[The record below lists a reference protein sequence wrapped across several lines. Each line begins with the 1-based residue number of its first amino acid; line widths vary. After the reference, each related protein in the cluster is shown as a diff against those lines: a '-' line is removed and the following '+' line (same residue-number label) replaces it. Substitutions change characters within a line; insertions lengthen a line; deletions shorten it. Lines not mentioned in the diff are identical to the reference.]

1 MRQIVKKLSSG
12 ILIAV
17 ITSSKLMTTLFT
29 IGHTNR
35 SIESLLETLKTF
47 NAQRRNTGEIV
58 GNRFPHFCAK
68 PLKASLEAAGI
79 DYEHH
84 EWLGGK
90 GRAVVYDDQWN
101 GTATKEGIEQV
112 LKLIESL
119 KDGRVTV
126 LLCSEGDWRQCHRE
140 ILADIIVYS
149 GADIAIRHISGR
161 GDRVLRHPVKSDFT
175 HVERP
180 VDAPS
185 RVQSYRGM
193 PRTTK
198 KADKR

>member
-1 MRQIVKKLSSG
+1 QVLFGQDLRALAGRRLCRVVDVRQSPF
-12 ILIAV
+12 
-17 ITSSKLMTTLFT
+17 SK
-29 IGHTNR
+29 
-35 SIESLLETLKTF
+35 
-47 NAQRRNTGEIV
+47 
-58 GNRFPHFCAK
+58 RFPHFCAK

-79 DYEHH
+79 DYEHN

-101 GTATKEGIEQV
+101 GTATKEGIEKV

-149 GADIAIRHISGR
+149 GAA
-161 GDRVLRHPVKSDFT
+161 SDFELI
-175 HVERP
+175 HNHNYS
-180 VDAPS
+180 APHQGS
-185 RVQSYRGM
+185 TLEY
-193 PRTTK
+193 TE
-198 KADKR
+198 